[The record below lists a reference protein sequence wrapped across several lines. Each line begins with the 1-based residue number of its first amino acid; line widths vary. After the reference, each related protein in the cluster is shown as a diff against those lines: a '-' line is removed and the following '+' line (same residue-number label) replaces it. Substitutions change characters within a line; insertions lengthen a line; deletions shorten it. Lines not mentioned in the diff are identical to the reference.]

1 MNAEKIK
8 IIKIMKK
15 VLFILCFL
23 GGLVIGFYPVSN
35 QPIKLQVISENK
47 ESIICFSFDELQYA
61 SESQDELLI
70 SWDALDTTDFKEINI
85 YRYFDSI
92 VIAKIN
98 LSGMGRYGYYDDL
111 GIHFYSEVIGKLY
124 NYSKS
129 FLYER
134 MIFAEALVALGILC
148 WIMLNAAMEKLDVNS
163 RDNHGPIYEV
173 GMFARNLKKYI
184 QYIVYAAK
192 ADLKAEVANSYLNR
206 LWWILEP
213 FCNMLVYV
221 IVFGH
226 IMGNNIESYATFV
239 FSALIMWNYFSHIIN
254 YSVKCVRNNRDI
266 VTKIYVPKYILL
278 LTNMVLNFIKMLF
291 SLVVLLVM
299 LLIFKIEIH
308 WAILYII
315 PCYALMLLISFALG
329 MIFLHYG
336 VFIDDLAY
344 AVGIL
349 LNMLMFLS
357 GVFYE
362 VITSLSEPLNQMLMC
377 LNPVAMFIDSMRNAL
392 LYNRIVNVPLIV
404 IWIILSLLIA
414 YVGIHIVNKNE
425 NGYVKVI

>member
-1 MNAEKIK
+1 
-8 IIKIMKK
+8 
-15 VLFILCFL
+15 
-23 GGLVIGFYPVSN
+23 
-35 QPIKLQVISENK
+35 
-47 ESIICFSFDELQYA
+47 
-61 SESQDELLI
+61 
-70 SWDALDTTDFKEINI
+70 
-85 YRYFDSI
+85 
-92 VIAKIN
+92 
-98 LSGMGRYGYYDDL
+98 
-111 GIHFYSEVIGKLY
+111 
-124 NYSKS
+124 
-129 FLYER
+129 
-134 MIFAEALVALGILC
+134 MIFAEALVAFGILC
-148 WIMLNAAMEKLDVNS
+148 WIMLNAAMEKLDINS

-173 GMFARNLKKYI
+173 GMFARNLKKYT

-329 MIFLHYG
+329 MVFLHYG

>member
-1 MNAEKIK
+1 M
-8 IIKIMKK
+8 
-15 VLFILCFL
+15 
-23 GGLVIGFYPVSN
+23 
-35 QPIKLQVISENK
+35 
-47 ESIICFSFDELQYA
+47 LQYILVT
-61 SESQDELLI
+61 LL
-70 SWDALDTTDFKEINI
+70 K
-85 YRYFDSI
+85 
-92 VIAKIN
+92 
-98 LSGMGRYGYYDDL
+98 
-111 GIHFYSEVIGKLY
+111 
-124 NYSKS
+124 
-129 FLYER
+129 
-134 MIFAEALVALGILC
+134 
-148 WIMLNAAMEKLDVNS
+148 
-163 RDNHGPIYEV
+163 
-173 GMFARNLKKYI
+173 
-184 QYIVYAAK
+184 
-192 ADLKAEVANSYLNR
+192 
-206 LWWILEP
+206 
-213 FCNMLVYV
+213 
-221 IVFGH
+221 
-226 IMGNNIESYATFV
+226 
-239 FSALIMWNYFSHIIN
+239 
-254 YSVKCVRNNRDI
+254 
-266 VTKIYVPKYILL
+266 KIYVPKYILL

>member
-1 MNAEKIK
+1 
-8 IIKIMKK
+8 
-15 VLFILCFL
+15 
-23 GGLVIGFYPVSN
+23 
-35 QPIKLQVISENK
+35 
-47 ESIICFSFDELQYA
+47 
-61 SESQDELLI
+61 
-70 SWDALDTTDFKEINI
+70 
-85 YRYFDSI
+85 
-92 VIAKIN
+92 
-98 LSGMGRYGYYDDL
+98 
-111 GIHFYSEVIGKLY
+111 
-124 NYSKS
+124 
-129 FLYER
+129 
-134 MIFAEALVALGILC
+134 
-148 WIMLNAAMEKLDVNS
+148 
-163 RDNHGPIYEV
+163 
-173 GMFARNLKKYI
+173 
-184 QYIVYAAK
+184 
-192 ADLKAEVANSYLNR
+192 
-206 LWWILEP
+206 
-213 FCNMLVYV
+213 MLVYV

>member
-1 MNAEKIK
+1 MLE
-8 IIKIMKK
+8 
-15 VLFILCFL
+15 VFI
-23 GGLVIGFYPVSN
+23 
-35 QPIKLQVISENK
+35 
-47 ESIICFSFDELQYA
+47 
-61 SESQDELLI
+61 
-70 SWDALDTTDFKEINI
+70 
-85 YRYFDSI
+85 
-92 VIAKIN
+92 
-98 LSGMGRYGYYDDL
+98 
-111 GIHFYSEVIGKLY
+111 
-124 NYSKS
+124 
-129 FLYER
+129 
-134 MIFAEALVALGILC
+134 
-148 WIMLNAAMEKLDVNS
+148 
-163 RDNHGPIYEV
+163 
-173 GMFARNLKKYI
+173 
-184 QYIVYAAK
+184 IVYFI
-192 ADLKAEVANSYLNR
+192 V
-206 LWWILEP
+206 
-213 FCNMLVYV
+213 LV
-221 IVFGH
+221 H